1 MEDIPELA
9 TVRNEASE
17 TSAKPELFSEVR
29 KKRKR
34 SKLADMD
41 TDEGTGA
48 GVEEAMSE
56 APAKRPVF
64 PPVDASTIV
73 VSQMFY
79 RKKMCLFC
87 TSACAGTGT
96 EYMYIIHTCKYIV

>member
-1 MEDIPELA
+1 MDDVPELESV
-9 TVRNEASE
+9 TEEASE
-17 TSAKPELFSEVR
+17 MSAKPEPFSEVR

-34 SKLADMD
+34 SKLTDMD
-41 TDEGTGA
+41 IDA

-73 VSQMFY
+73 VSQ
-79 RKKMCLFC
+79 LF
-87 TSACAGTGT
+87 
-96 EYMYIIHTCKYIV
+96 